1 MQLAE
6 RDKELDSLA
15 ALVESATS
23 QRGQLV
29 LVAGEAG
36 IGKSALLEAFVT
48 QSQPHTKTLWGYC
61 DDLTTPRPFGPIFDL
76 AAGLGDRISAL
87 MREGVSGAD
96 LFPEILSAISTL
108 PAGSVLIIEDVHW
121 ADHATIDLLRYLARR
136 MVTLRAMIILTFRPD
151 ELTES
156 HAITLLLNNLPANVT
171 TRLDLVP
178 LTPAGVA
185 QLQHESGV
193 IVEGLFEATGG
204 NPFFVSEILAQP
216 PKAGRQLPTSVRDA
230 VVTRLSRLDEPQ
242 QRLLQ
247 ALSIVP
253 EPVHLEWIEAVLGA
267 SMKEVCGQ
275 CIEKRQLVISPDQ
288 RVRFR
293 HELARICTLST
304 LSAQQQDDYHRRYLD
319 YHYSIG
325 GSESLS
331 LLVHHAHALADGH
344 KVLQTAPV
352 AAVAAASI
360 GAHNEAAAFLACA
373 REYVDL
379 AGALQAAQIHE
390 DWAYEAGLV
399 LQMGDDVLE
408 ARHQAIALWR
418 DLGRLD
424 KVGLNLRWLWRL
436 HWYRGETDKAKAAA
450 NEAISTLESIPPSKE
465 LGMAYSMQS
474 QVYFL
479 NSINDAAIQWAQ
491 RALAIASQFDD
502 VETRVHAMTNI
513 ATTRLLS
520 GDHSARPMMEEALA
534 LAHAHGLHEHAAR
547 VYTNYSEYAI
557 LVRDWELAERITT
570 EGLAFDAKHNL
581 DSWTYYLVG
590 RQAQMRLDQGRLE
603 EARTIARGA
612 LAIDRLTAVM
622 RVPALTSLAYAHSR
636 LGLADAPLLLADALK
651 LALDLKEPQNII
663 PARFGLIEHYALS
676 NNLDAAR
683 RELEALA
690 LGDPDTFSPW
700 DSAQVRIWGQRLGFA
715 TSNAFGQA
723 PTLAQACE
731 LTSDA
736 VGAAALHEE
745 MGTPME
751 VIFVALFAPA
761 TQAGKLLTRA
771 AAISDEIGA
780 SAGSNAIRRR
790 AEAVDLAHLLP
801 RQKRGPYKAVR
812 NHPLGLSAKEIEV
825 LSLMIG
831 GANNPEI
838 AAKVNRSRRTIEH
851 HVSAIL
857 AKMGVANRLEAILR
871 TLSEPWIVAG

>member
-6 RDKELDSLA
+6 RDKELSSLIALLELA
-15 ALVESATS
+15 AT

-48 QSQPHTKTLWGYC
+48 RSQLHAKTLWGYC
-61 DDLTTPRPFGPIFDL
+61 DDLLTPRPFGPIFDL
-76 AAGLGDRISAL
+76 AMGLGDRINAL

-96 LFPEILSAISTL
+96 LFPEILGAISAL
-108 PAGSVLIIEDVHW
+108 PAGNVLIIEDLHW

-151 ELTES
+151 ELTDS
-156 HAITLLLNNLPANVT
+156 HALSLLLGNLPANVT
-171 TRLDLVP
+171 SRLDLSP

-185 QLQHESGV
+185 QLEHESGV
-193 IVEGLFEATGG
+193 SVVGLFEATGG

-216 PKAGRQLPTSVRDA
+216 PKAGRQLPVSVRDA
-230 VVTRLSRLDEPQ
+230 VLTRLSRLDEPQ

-247 ALSIVP
+247 ALSVVP
-253 EPVHLEWIEAVLGA
+253 EPVHLEWIGEVLGA
-267 SMKEVCGQ
+267 SMKEVCAQ
-275 CIEKRQLVISPDQ
+275 CIEKRQLVTTPDQ

-319 YHYSIG
+319 YHHSIG
-325 GSESLS
+325 GPDSISLV
-331 LLVHHAHALADGH
+331 VHHAHALGDGH

-352 AAVAAASI
+352 AAAAAARI

-373 REYVDL
+373 RAYVDL
-379 AGALQAAQIHE
+379 ASADVAAQILE

-408 ARHQAIALWR
+408 ARHRAIALWR

-450 NEAISTLESIPPSKE
+450 DEAISTLESIPPSKE

-474 QVYFL
+474 QLYFL
-479 NSINDAAIQWAQ
+479 NSINDAAILWAE

-502 VETRVHAMTNI
+502 IETRVHAMTNI
-513 ATTRLLS
+513 ATTRLLC
-520 GDHSARPMMEEALA
+520 GDHAARPMMEEALA

-547 VYTNYSEYAI
+547 VYTNYSEYGI

-590 RQAQMRLDQGRLE
+590 RQAQLRLDQGRLE

-612 LAIDRLTAVM
+612 LNIDKLTAVM
-622 RVPALTSLAYAHSR
+622 RVPALTSLAYTESR
-636 LGLADAPLLLADALK
+636 LGLADAPRLLSDALS

-663 PARFGLIEHYALS
+663 PARFGLIEHHALS
-676 NNLDAAR
+676 NNLDVAR
-683 RELEALA
+683 LELEALA
-690 LGDPDTFSPW
+690 LSDQDTFSPW
-700 DSAQVRIWGQRLGFA
+700 DSAQVRIWGRRLELA
-715 TSNAFGQA
+715 ISDAFGQA
-723 PTLAQACE
+723 PTPAQVFELAG
-731 LTSDA
+731 DP
-736 VGAAALHEE
+736 AAAAARHEE
-745 MGTPME
+745 IGTPME
-751 VIFVALFAPA
+751 VVFVALFAPA
-761 TQAGKLLTRA
+761 AQAGTLLARA
-771 AAISDEIGA
+771 AAICDEIGA
-780 SAGSNAIRRR
+780 SAGTIAIRKR

-825 LSLMIG
+825 LSLMIA